1 MPRFCD
7 TLLDCREVAQG
18 DDMSELAL
26 FGGSKA
32 KRKSFPLWPQYD
44 DRERRALEEVL
55 ESRVWWRTPGTKTL
69 EFEKAFAEYHGARHG
84 IAVTNGTA
92 ALEVTMAALDIG
104 PGDEVIV
111 PNYTFIATASAV
123 LFANALPVLV
133 DVDVTTYC
141 LDPSLTEAAITP
153 RTKAIIA
160 VHMGGHP
167 ADLDALQEIARKQ
180 RLHLIED
187 SAHAHGSE
195 WNGKKIGTFGK
206 AGTFSFQSSK
216 LMTAGE
222 GGIIISND
230 DAFERQARSVHD
242 CGRMPGE
249 WFYSHFIYGSNYRLS
264 EWQGAILNVQLERL
278 EEQTSY
284 RHRNGRLLDKLLADI
299 PGITPQKCDPRC
311 TRNGQYAYIF
321 HVDAREFAGI
331 STENFIAALNAEG
344 IPTQASYPPLHE
356 LDCFRSGE
364 YRKCL
369 TGVQATEKH
378 DFLQQ
383 KFPNTQRAAWETVW
397 IPQFALLG
405 DEEDMHEVAE
415 AIRKIQRNAR
425 TIASNASQASA
436 ERVAR

>member
-1 MPRFCD
+1 
-7 TLLDCREVAQG
+7 
-18 DDMSELAL
+18 MSELAL
-26 FGGSKA
+26 FGGKKA
-32 KRKSFPLWPQYD
+32 KGKAFPLWPQYD
-44 DRERRALEEVL
+44 ENERRALQEVL

-69 EFEKAFAEYHGARHG
+69 EFEKAFASYHGARYG

-111 PNYTFIATASAV
+111 PDFTFIATASAV

-133 DVDVTTYC
+133 DVDPQSYC
-141 LDPSLTEAAITP
+141 LDPALTEAAITS

-160 VHMGGHP
+160 VHMGGQP
-167 ADLDALQEIARKQ
+167 ADLDRLQELTKGRGI
-180 RLHLIED
+180 HLIED

-195 WNGKKIGTFGK
+195 WKGRKIGTFGT
-206 AGTFSFQSSK
+206 AATFSFQASK

-230 DAFERQARSVHD
+230 DTFERQARSVHD

-264 EWQGAILNVQLERL
+264 EWQGAILTVQLSRL
-278 EEQTSY
+278 EEQTL
-284 RHRNGRLLDKLLADI
+284 HRLGNARLLDKLFADI
-299 PGITPQKCDPRC
+299 PGITPQSCDSRC
-311 TRNGQYAYIF
+311 TRNGRYAYIF
-321 HVDAREFAGI
+321 HFDAKQFAGI

-356 LDCFRSGE
+356 LDCFRNGE

-369 TGVQATEKH
+369 SGAQATEPH
-378 DFLQQ
+378 DFLRQS
-383 KFPNTQRAAWETVW
+383 FPVTQRAAWETVW

-405 DEEDMHEVAE
+405 DEEDMNEIAA
-415 AIRKIQRNAR
+415 AIRKIQRNAEA
-425 TIASNASQASA
+425 IAANASQATA
-436 ERVAR
+436 EHVAR

>member
-1 MPRFCD
+1 MP
-7 TLLDCREVAQG
+7 
-18 DDMSELAL
+18 ELAL
-26 FGGSKA
+26 FGGSKT
-32 KRKSFPLWPQYD
+32 KQKPFPLWPQYD
-44 DRERRALEEVL
+44 DNERRALNEVL

-92 ALEVTMAALDIG
+92 ALEVTIAALDIG

-111 PNYTFIATASAV
+111 ADFTFIATASAV

-133 DVDVTTYC
+133 DVDPGTYC
-141 LDPSLTEAAITP
+141 LDPELTEAAITP

-167 ADLDALQEIARKQ
+167 ADLDRLGQLAQKCG
-180 RLHLIED
+180 LHLIED

-195 WNGKKIGTFGK
+195 WRGKKIGTFGK

-230 DAFERQARSVHD
+230 DTFECQARSVHD

-264 EWQGAILNVQLERL
+264 EWQGAVLNVQLGRL
-278 EEQTSY
+278 EEQTLH
-284 RHRNGRLLDKLLADI
+284 RHRNGRLLDKLFAEI
-299 PGITPQKCDPRC
+299 PGITAQRCDPRC
-311 TRNGQYAYIF
+311 TRNSQYAYIF
-321 HVDAREFAGI
+321 HVDARQFAGI
-331 STENFIAALNAEG
+331 STENFIATLNAEG

-369 TGVQATEKH
+369 SGSQATEKH
-378 DFLQQ
+378 EFLQQ
-383 KFPNTQRAAWETVW
+383 RFPHTQRAAWETVW

-405 DEEDMHEVAE
+405 DEQDMHEIAE
-415 AIRKIQRNAR
+415 AIRKIQRHALAIAANA
-425 TIASNASQASA
+425 TQAA
-436 ERVAR
+436 PERVAR